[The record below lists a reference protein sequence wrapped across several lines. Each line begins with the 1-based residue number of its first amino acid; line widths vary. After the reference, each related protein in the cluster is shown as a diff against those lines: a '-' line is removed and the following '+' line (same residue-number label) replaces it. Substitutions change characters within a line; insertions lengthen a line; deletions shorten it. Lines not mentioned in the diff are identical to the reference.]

1 MTIYGTLCYNVPY
14 NRKDNMQ
21 NIIVKEKI
29 EQLERFNNLIK
40 VMNKMSDNMQLMANR
55 IVKLEQEVKKLNEK
69 K

>member
-1 MTIYGTLCYNVPY
+1 MYGTLCYNVPY

-55 IVKLEQEVKKLNEK
+55 IVKLEQEVKRLNEK